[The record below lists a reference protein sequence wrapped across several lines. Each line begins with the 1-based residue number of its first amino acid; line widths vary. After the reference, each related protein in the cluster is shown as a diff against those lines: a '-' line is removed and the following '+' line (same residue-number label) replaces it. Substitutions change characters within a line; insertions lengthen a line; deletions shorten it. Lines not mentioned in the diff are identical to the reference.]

1 MTVSQKVFT
10 FTSSGVNFDL
20 TYDQSP
26 KLNSFAFYGIAVI
39 SGLIVIAAL
48 VFSFTNYKIASV

>member
-1 MTVSQKVFT
+1 MWVDQKIFT

-20 TYDQSP
+20 TYDQNP